1 MAEISFKYAVLGDTL
16 QNYINGIYTPRTV
29 WERVFLL
36 LKSKG
41 VDVYSPGQ
49 HEGKCTSP
57 YVVVKNTGTMGFQG
71 SNQIGS
77 QTLDIIIY
85 CPKTNYSNMEPYT
98 TQVQYFLSELKD
110 YIRPTGN
117 ITPVV
122 IDDSANGY
130 TQTVEYQTFQRLRR

>member
-16 QNYINGIYTPRTV
+16 QNYINGTYTPRTV

-85 CPKTNYSNMEPYT
+85 CPKTNWIVNT
-98 TQVQYFLSELKD
+98 FL
-110 YIRPTGN
+110 
-117 ITPVV
+117 
-122 IDDSANGY
+122 
-130 TQTVEYQTFQRLRR
+130 

>member
-1 MAEISFKYAVLGDTL
+1 MAEISFKYAVPGDTL
-16 QNYINGIYTPRTV
+16 QNYIDGSYEPRTV

-36 LKSKG
+36 LKTKG
-41 VDVYSPGQ
+41 IDVYSPGQ

-57 YVVVKNTGTMGFQG
+57 YVVLKNTGTMGFQG

-85 CPKTNYSNMEPYT
+85 CPKTNYSSMEPYT
-98 TQVQYFLSELKD
+98 TQVQDFLSELKD

-117 ITPVV
+117 IMPVV
-122 IDDSANGY
+122 LDDTVSGY

>member
-1 MAEISFKYAVLGDTL
+1 MGVSFRYASLGDLL
-16 QNYINGIYTPRTV
+16 QNYINGTYIPRTV

-36 LKSKG
+36 LKSRG
-41 VDVYSPGQ
+41 IDVYSPGQ

-57 YVVVKNTGTMGFQG
+57 YVVVKNTGTSGFQG

-85 CPKTNYSNMEPYT
+85 YPLTNYSDMEPYT
-98 TQVQYFLSELKD
+98 CQIQNFLSQLKE
-110 YIRPTGN
+110 YIRSTGN

-122 IDDSANGY
+122 IDDTVSGY
-130 TQTVEYQTFQRLRR
+130 TQTIEYQTFQRLRR